1 MKYSK
6 FFYVVVLLAMVLAA
20 CTPAQPAA
28 TEAPAADA
36 PAATEAPA
44 AATEAPAAPAQTGE
58 PEVCKTDAYGCA
70 VIPSGTTIKIGM
82 GGPMIGDYSMFGI
95 DISQGAMVAL
105 SEHEGI
111 NGSAYELVALDTGG
125 APEAGAAVANKL
137 VTDPTVVAIA
147 GHIFSG
153 ETDAAMPIYEKAG
166 LPMLSPSATN
176 PPLTQQGNKAFNRT
190 AFTDATQAKFAA
202 EMLFTDLGYTK
213 IATVHDGSTYGK
225 GLADEVAKVFT
236 ELGGEVVAG
245 EAINPGEADYSSTL
259 SAIASKGPQAVY
271 FGGYAAEGIVMVNQW
286 NQAGLT
292 GVLFFG
298 CDGTYG
304 VEFTDKTGP
313 NGEGAIAVSLV
324 PPDSAEKT
332 AFDAKYKEM
341 FGIEA
346 GSLSPFTWS
355 AYDVGSAL
363 ISAIESVAV
372 VSDGN
377 TYIPRGGLMDAV
389 RGLKDFQGLTG
400 LISCDANGECNAS
413 GPTFYSV
420 QNGAWA
426 PYVK

>member
-1 MKYSK
+1 MKFSK

-20 CTPAQPAA
+20 CTPAQPA
-28 TEAPAADA
+28 TEAPAAEA

-44 AATEAPAAPAQTGE
+44 AEAPAAGGK
-58 PEVCKTDAYGCA
+58 PEVCDTDAYGCA

-95 DISQGAMVAL
+95 DISQGTMVAL
-105 SEHEGI
+105 SEHEGL

-137 VTDPTVVAIA
+137 VTDQTVVAIA

-176 PPLTQQGNKAFNRT
+176 PPLTQQGNKSFNRI

-202 EMLFTDLGYTK
+202 EMLFSDMGFTK
-213 IATVHDGSTYGK
+213 IATIHDGSTYGK
-225 GLADEVAKVFT
+225 GLADEVAKVFG
-236 ELGGEVVAG
+236 ELGGQTVAS

-259 SAIASKGPQAVY
+259 SAIASKGPEAVY
-271 FGGYAAEGIVMVNQW
+271 FGGYAAEAIVMVNQW

-292 GVLFFG
+292 GVQFFG

-332 AFDAKYKEM
+332 AFDTKYKEM
-341 FGIEA
+341 FGLEA
-346 GSLSPFTWS
+346 GELSPFTWS

-363 ISAIESVAV
+363 IYAIESVAV
-372 VSDGN
+372 VSDDGN
-377 TYIPRGGLMDAV
+377 TYIPRGALMDAV
-389 RGLKDFQGLTG
+389 RGLTDFTGLTG
-400 LISCDANGECNAS
+400 LISCDEVGECNAS

-420 QNGAWA
+420 QSGKWA
-426 PYVK
+426 PYAVK